1 MKEVTTK
8 ISEKDAIQKSMA
20 YVGEASEQNLWAP
33 TDKEFGYI
41 VEEGIAR
48 PVYKVVVH
56 SNNPFGAWET
66 FIDAENG
73 KLIKK
78 VDINRKLKGQEKY
91 FYLTQSYLAV
101 VK

>member
-1 MKEVTTK
+1 
-8 ISEKDAIQKSMA
+8 MA
-20 YVGEASEQNLWAP
+20 YVGEVSEQNLWAP
-33 TDKEFGYI
+33 TEKEFGYI

-48 PVYKVVVH
+48 PVYKVIVH

-78 VDINRKLKGQEKY
+78 LI
-91 FYLTQSYLAV
+91 
-101 VK
+101 